1 LTCAGPTR
9 EDARL
14 ATPEPTLPTFL
25 EVAERCGGRSGASS
39 VGDDIDLGGA
49 ATNEASTDFDD
60 GDDDERLQIG
70 APVG

>member
-1 LTCAGPTR
+1 VRRTKR
-9 EDARL
+9 
-14 ATPEPTLPTFL
+14 
-25 EVAERCGGRSGASS
+25 ASS